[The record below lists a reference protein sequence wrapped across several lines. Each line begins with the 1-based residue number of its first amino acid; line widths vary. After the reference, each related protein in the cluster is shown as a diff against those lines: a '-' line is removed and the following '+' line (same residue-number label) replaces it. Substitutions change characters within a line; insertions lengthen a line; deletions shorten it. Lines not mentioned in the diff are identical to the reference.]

1 MELTIIT
8 LDESPGILPCFEE
21 DDACLNL
28 PNTSLLL
35 CYNPAQVL
43 KMGGKHYLTG
53 PVILVRTNMDGEVI
67 SLTIDEVYLFQ
78 KYLASHSITLMADD
92 QKLPCIC
99 MDRLRCAMLNF
110 FIGFAF
116 FEAGAFFGFFVAAL
130 LNAAHAG
137 QERSLSNSRRT
148 IMEQNENTLSVLKIA
163 PGQYPQQVEIDP
175 DLKIFAAG
183 SRRQHRC
190 QLSVQ

>member
-1 MELTIIT
+1 MKNNATCTIRSEEITIDVRICAALAANRGNGEVYLAAIAPDMELTVIT
-8 LDESPGILPCFEE
+8 LDEAPGILPCFDE

-28 PNTSLLL
+28 LDTSLLL

-43 KMGGKHYLTG
+43 KMRGKHYLTG

-99 MDRLRCAMLNF
+99 M
-110 FIGFAF
+110 
-116 FEAGAFFGFFVAAL
+116 E
-130 LNAAHAG
+130 
-137 QERSLSNSRRT
+137 
-148 IMEQNENTLSVLKIA
+148 
-163 PGQYPQQVEIDP
+163 
-175 DLKIFAAG
+175 
-183 SRRQHRC
+183 
-190 QLSVQ
+190 